1 MPNRFHK
8 PAVLLLTALAL
19 CVPSLAVPPARVV
32 TRPVPKVPI
41 IDYKLENGLRVILSP
56 DKVAPVV
63 SLTVMYNVGSRNEKP
78 GKTGFAHL
86 FEHLMFGGSENV
98 GKGEHF
104 ALLSENGGSYNGTT
118 SQERTVYYETVP
130 ANQMNLALFL
140 EADRMRAVDL
150 TQDSLDREIAVVKEE
165 RRQRVDNEAYGSLY
179 EHSLRQYFRT
189 FAYQHSTIGSMEDI
203 GNAKLEDAMSFYKT
217 YYRPNNAVLVLVG
230 DFKVEDAKRSIR
242 KYFGPIPGGPPIP
255 PIDGIEPDRQESGE
269 RFVYTDP
276 LAKMPRVR
284 RYYRGVR
291 GDHPDFYALQV
302 LATALSGRGKTG
314 RLYEPLVESRL
325 ALGVSAVALEMQT
338 NSPFQIEVGLPAT
351 GDPAK
356 VEETLDREIAR
367 IQTDGITESE
377 LSRAKTQLRT
387 SWAAHLQTT
396 GAKASYLATY
406 TTYYNDP
413 DRINTLFSRQ
423 NAVTLDDVKRV
434 ANTYLEK
441 ENSVTI
447 VVNPG
452 LADAPANNNGNTGHS
467 PEEAQ

>member
-1 MPNRFHK
+1 
-8 PAVLLLTALAL
+8 
-19 CVPSLAVPPARVV
+19 
-32 TRPVPKVPI
+32 
-41 IDYKLENGLRVILSP
+41 
-56 DKVAPVV
+56 
-63 SLTVMYNVGSRNEKP
+63 
-78 GKTGFAHL
+78 
-86 FEHLMFGGSENV
+86 
-98 GKGEHF
+98 
-104 ALLSENGGSYNGTT
+104 
-118 SQERTVYYETVP
+118 
-130 ANQMNLALFL
+130 
-140 EADRMRAVDL
+140 
-150 TQDSLDREIAVVKEE
+150 
-165 RRQRVDNEAYGSLY
+165 
-179 EHSLRQYFRT
+179 
-189 FAYQHSTIGSMEDI
+189 
-203 GNAKLEDAMSFYKT
+203 
-217 YYRPNNAVLVLVG
+217 
-230 DFKVEDAKRSIR
+230 
-242 KYFGPIPGGPPIP
+242 
-255 PIDGIEPDRQESGE
+255 
-269 RFVYTDP
+269 
-276 LAKMPRVR
+276 
-284 RYYRGVR
+284 
-291 GDHPDFYALQV
+291 
-302 LATALSGRGKTG
+302 
-314 RLYEPLVESRL
+314 
-325 ALGVSAVALEMQT
+325 T

-434 ANTYLEK
+434 ANTYLAK